1 MNKIVASLAFIFGCD
16 SSIGRNGYYFLRR
29 NLFTLWRNILTPMTF
44 SSFVF
49 ITGMKCGGISLIK
62 IR

>member
-44 SSFVF
+44 SSFCLHHRNEMRRNLF
-49 ITGMKCGGISLIK
+49 N
-62 IR
+62 

>member
-1 MNKIVASLAFIFGCD
+1 MNKVVASLAFIFGCD
-16 SSIGRNGYYFLRR
+16 SYYFLRR